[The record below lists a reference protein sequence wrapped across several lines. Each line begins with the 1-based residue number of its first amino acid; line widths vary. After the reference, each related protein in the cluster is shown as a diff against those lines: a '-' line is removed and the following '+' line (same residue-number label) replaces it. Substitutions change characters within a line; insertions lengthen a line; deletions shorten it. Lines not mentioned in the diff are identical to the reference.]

1 MVRVVRLER
10 TVSWSQT
17 RRDTNFA
24 TPGYSFFC
32 HYTTASGKNK
42 DFSVCGHLCGQSCFC
57 AVFSNREKPAI
68 ACVARLCGVS
78 PCPVPDSA
86 TALPKQARYQL
97 RYTRLLSFLSGWSYS
112 PKCGAVPAPLYPVDS
127 AVGDSPSIPHSGR
140 DFKTFYRVPDHGP
153 GMKVSTKEKAPSSQM
168 VLFGAGDEA
177 RTRYLDLGKV
187 ALYQMSYARK
197 RKIDY
202 TPGSRIC
209 QPLRSAF
216 FSFFSAKS
224 R

>member
-1 MVRVVRLER
+1 MVIPVVKAAF
-10 TVSWSQT
+10 VPFS
-17 RRDTNFA
+17 A
-24 TPGYSFFC
+24 TG
-32 HYTTASGKNK
+32 GN
-42 DFSVCGHLCGQSCFC
+42 
-57 AVFSNREKPAI
+57 PAN
-68 ACVARLCGVS
+68 AGVARLCGVS
-78 PCPVPDSA
+78 PCPVPDTA
-86 TALPKQARYQL
+86 TALPKQAL
-97 RYTRLLSFLSGWSYS
+97 PTALHPVIEFLSGWSYS

-127 AVGDSPSIPHSGR
+127 AVEDSPSIPHSGR